1 MNNFYKRFSLY
12 LQKNKMI
19 SKNEQES
26 YEYACKVFIH
36 GIINIILTIII
47 GLIFGMIKETLC
59 FLISFFLLRKFTGG
73 LHAKNYHTCLIYS
86 TILLILSLLTIRLL
100 IRTHTDLFFVLL
112 ILSEVSIWLFSPIVN
127 ENKVLSLKEKK
138 IFQIISIGLSLVVLL
153 FIIIVINKEPVVA
166 YSIGTG
172 LIADVVDVVKDNQYN
187 DNHYVYLRSTN
198 NDSFL
203 SKIKVKEFPEIITF
217 RSLGKNSLNYESQK
231 INCIVKYTLPDD
243 KRIEV
248 GSINCITNKSQ
259 HSLVIGIGRG
269 VNKETIN
276 KLCMLSKEYN
286 IKVVCTKPLVEN
298 KTFLFENQVGQSGF
312 TICPDVY
319 LALGISGS
327 IQHLLGIKNCKKII
341 AVNTDELANIHS
353 VANFSIIQDC
363 NIFVDKLIE
372 YIEKRKQLKGV

>member
-1 MNNFYKRFSLY
+1 MVKINMKKILKFDSNAKLISFPFYADYLGVLQAYNYNVDDILVNNLLTMYYSPKIQQIGFRNFKCLQKLMKIEALFLDNNVPIESIKNYIDNNKYVEIILNGKYLPFVNVDKDKFHDWLIIGYDDDEKRFIGY
-12 LQKNKMI
+12 GYTK
-19 SKNEQES
+19 SKEGVNRYS
-26 YEYACKVFIH
+26 KVFINYADFVSAIPAKTIKT
-36 GIINIILTIII
+36 GFENNI
-47 GLIFGMIKETLC
+47 M
-59 FLISFFLLRKFTGG
+59 
-73 LHAKNYHTCLIYS
+73 Y
-86 TILLILSLLTIRLL
+86 
-100 IRTHTDLFFVLL
+100 
-112 ILSEVSIWLFSPIVN
+112 
-127 ENKVLSLKEKK
+127 
-138 IFQIISIGLSLVVLL
+138 
-153 FIIIVINKEPVVA
+153 
-166 YSIGTG
+166 
-172 LIADVVDVVKDNQYN
+172 
-187 DNHYVYLRSTN
+187 NHYVYLRSTN

-231 INCIVKYTLPDD
+231 INCIVKYILPDD

>member
-1 MNNFYKRFSLY
+1 MNEK
-12 LQKNKMI
+12 I
-19 SKNEQES
+19 
-26 YEYACKVFIH
+26 VFICDSIDNYNFNIQEFSGFINFIH
-36 GIINIILTIII
+36 KKDLITSNIDIIYPSSISLDKLSLDKKIRISEIFEIGFSSEKYITINSYCKKLNEIIQKIKPMR
-47 GLIFGMIKETLC
+47 IF
-59 FLISFFLLRKFTGG
+59 
-73 LHAKNYHTCLIYS
+73 
-86 TILLILSLLTIRLL
+86 ILSSLAGR
-100 IRTHTDLFFVLL
+100 
-112 ILSEVSIWLFSPIVN
+112 SIASWLAAKFN
-127 ENKVLSLKEKK
+127 
-138 IFQIISIGLSLVVLL
+138 
-153 FIIIVINKEPVVA
+153 
-166 YSIGTG
+166 TG
-172 LIADVVDVVKDNQYN
+172 SIADVVDVVKDNQYN

-231 INCIVKYTLPDD
+231 INCIVKYILPDD

>member
-1 MNNFYKRFSLY
+1 MNEK
-12 LQKNKMI
+12 I
-19 SKNEQES
+19 
-26 YEYACKVFIH
+26 VFICDAIDNYNFNIQEFSSFINSIH
-36 GIINIILTIII
+36 KKDLITSNIDIIYPSSISLDKLSLDKKIRVSEICEIDFSSEKYITINSYCKKLNEIMQKI
-47 GLIFGMIKETLC
+47 KPMRIF
-59 FLISFFLLRKFTGG
+59 
-73 LHAKNYHTCLIYS
+73 
-86 TILLILSLLTIRLL
+86 ILSSLAGR
-100 IRTHTDLFFVLL
+100 
-112 ILSEVSIWLFSPIVN
+112 SIASWLAAKFN
-127 ENKVLSLKEKK
+127 
-138 IFQIISIGLSLVVLL
+138 
-153 FIIIVINKEPVVA
+153 
-166 YSIGTG
+166 TG
-172 LIADVVDVVKDNQYN
+172 SIADVIDVEKDSQYN

-203 SKIKVKEFPEIITF
+203 SKIKVKVFPEIVTF
-217 RSLGKNSLNYESQK
+217 RSLSKNSLNYESKK
-231 INCIVKYTLPDD
+231 INSIVKYISSDD
-243 KRIEV
+243 KRIEIE
-248 GSINCITNKSQ
+248 SINCITNKFQ

-269 VNKETIN
+269 VNKKTIN

-353 VANFSIIQDC
+353 VANLSIIQDC
-363 NIFVDKLIE
+363 NMFVDRLID